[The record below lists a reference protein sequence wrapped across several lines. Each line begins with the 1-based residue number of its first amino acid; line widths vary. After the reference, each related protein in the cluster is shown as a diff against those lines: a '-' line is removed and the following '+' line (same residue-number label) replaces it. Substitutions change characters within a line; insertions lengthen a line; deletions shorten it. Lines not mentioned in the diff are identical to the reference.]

1 MEKNKLKEMVQ
12 KAENIIEYV
21 DEAVIN
27 SLVKSQHG
35 SEDFKENQR
44 ISNAVLKAKHA
55 INALK
60 YEL

>member
-21 DEAVIN
+21 NEAVIN
-27 SLVKSQHG
+27 SLVKSQHR